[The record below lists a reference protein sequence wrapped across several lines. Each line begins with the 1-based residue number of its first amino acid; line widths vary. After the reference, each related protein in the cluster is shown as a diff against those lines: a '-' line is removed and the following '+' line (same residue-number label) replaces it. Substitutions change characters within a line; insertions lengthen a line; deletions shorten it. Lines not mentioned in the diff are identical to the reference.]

1 MEIKVRNDV
10 DPYKSVFSQVEQL
23 RMSRTDNAARH
34 YLVSPYFFMYATL
47 LAHDPNNPHAEEQG
61 EEQSRQR
68 QPGAM
73 LGQLC
78 SSLHRLKDVDNQG
91 MQQSAYDSLIIAT
104 H

>member
-1 MEIKVRNDV
+1 M
-10 DPYKSVFSQVEQL
+10 PYDSACCQYANL
-23 RMSRTDNAARH
+23 TDRRH

-47 LAHDPNNPHAEEQG
+47 LAHDPNNPHADEHGDQESQ
-61 EEQSRQR
+61 QR

-91 MQQSAYDSLIIAT
+91 ESIIDS
-104 H
+104 

>member
-1 MEIKVRNDV
+1 
-10 DPYKSVFSQVEQL
+10 
-23 RMSRTDNAARH
+23 
-34 YLVSPYFFMYATL
+34 MYATL
-47 LAHDPNNPHAEEQG
+47 LAHDPNNPHADEQ
-61 EEQSRQR
+61 EDQSRQR

-91 MQQSAYDSLIIAT
+91 TSILDQRCYYAS

>member
-1 MEIKVRNDV
+1 
-10 DPYKSVFSQVEQL
+10 
-23 RMSRTDNAARH
+23 
-34 YLVSPYFFMYATL
+34 MYATL
-47 LAHDPNNPHAEEQG
+47 LAHDPNNPHADEQG

-91 MQQSAYDSLIIAT
+91 MRQLAHKFSR

>member
-1 MEIKVRNDV
+1 
-10 DPYKSVFSQVEQL
+10 
-23 RMSRTDNAARH
+23 
-34 YLVSPYFFMYATL
+34 MYATL
-47 LAHDPNNPHAEEQG
+47 LAHDPNNPHADEQG

-91 MQQSAYDSLIIAT
+91 TRHFAHDSLTIAT

>member
-1 MEIKVRNDV
+1 
-10 DPYKSVFSQVEQL
+10 
-23 RMSRTDNAARH
+23 
-34 YLVSPYFFMYATL
+34 MYATL
-47 LAHDPNNPHAEEQG
+47 LAHDPNNPHADEQG

-91 MQQSAYDSLIIAT
+91 MSTLYSRFPHHRRALKLSLATDGGFFIFGDLSVKKLGWHKLRFALYDVSK
-104 H
+104 